1 MEEIEEEAQ
10 RLAGC
15 QFNLGSSAEVSNILF
30 NVLKLAV
37 PPNAKP
43 LRGGKLYSTGA
54 EACVERKEK
63 KQEFALFGNHNGR
76 LQRRQPGAGMFCL
89 ESC

>member
-1 MEEIEEEAQ
+1 MQRSIEEIEKEAQ

-54 EACVERKEK
+54 EVWFVLNLSAVGVCRAC
-63 KQEFALFGNHNGR
+63 
-76 LQRRQPGAGMFCL
+76 M
-89 ESC
+89 

>member
-15 QFNLGSSAEVSNILF
+15 QFNLASSAEVSNVLF

-37 PPNAKP
+37 PPNAKQ

-54 EACVERKEK
+54 EV
-63 KQEFALFGNHNGR
+63 LF
-76 LQRRQPGAGMFCL
+76 LDILVTCFEILTVFCR
-89 ESC
+89 

>member
-1 MEEIEEEAQ
+1 VSHLCACRAPLQRSVEEIEEEAQ

-54 EACVERKEK
+54 EVCFVLSPSVVGVCRT
-63 KQEFALFGNHNGR
+63 
-76 LQRRQPGAGMFCL
+76 CY
-89 ESC
+89 

>member
-1 MEEIEEEAQ
+1 VEEIEEEAQ

-54 EACVERKEK
+54 EVCFVLGPSAVDVCHAC
-63 KQEFALFGNHNGR
+63 
-76 LQRRQPGAGMFCL
+76 M
-89 ESC
+89 

>member
-1 MEEIEEEAQ
+1 MQRSVEEIEEEAQ

-43 LRGGKLYSTGA
+43 LRVASFTVL
-54 EACVERKEK
+54 ELRCVLFWVRLLLMFVMHACEWV
-63 KQEFALFGNHNGR
+63 
-76 LQRRQPGAGMFCL
+76 
-89 ESC
+89 SV

>member
-43 LRGGKLYSTGA
+43 LRGAKLYSTGA
-54 EACVERKEK
+54 EVCFVLSPSAVTVCHAC
-63 KQEFALFGNHNGR
+63 
-76 LQRRQPGAGMFCL
+76 M
-89 ESC
+89 

>member
-1 MEEIEEEAQ
+1 MEEIEEAAQ

-54 EACVERKEK
+54 EVCCA
-63 KQEFALFGNHNGR
+63 A
-76 LQRRQPGAGMFCL
+76 FCWWYM
-89 ESC
+89 SCMHVNE